1 MELKIARSELSKAP
15 NNISLSD
22 IEKEVAKTGQ
32 IIFYFD
38 RENQHKDLI
47 ALIEHFK
54 KKNMSAYLRTVK
66 YGLDENEFMYE
77 VHILWVNYSL
87 FKL

>member
-32 IIFYFD
+32 RIFYFD

-54 KKNMSAYLRTVK
+54 KKNMVLMKMNLCMRIIYF
-66 YGLDENEFMYE
+66 E
-77 VHILWVNYSL
+77 
-87 FKL
+87 